1 MPRWLI
7 TGGAGYI
14 GSHIVHALLTTD
26 IEPVV
31 IDDLSTG
38 MKSRIPSTVSLM
50 QADIRDPGALC
61 DAMEGCDGV
70 IHLAGRKSV
79 SESVEK
85 PLAYWDANV
94 GGTLDVLRAMRY
106 CNVPRIVFSSTAS
119 VYAESEEP
127 VTEEDAVAP
136 MSPYGASKLAAE
148 RLIAD
153 YAASAGIRHAVLRY
167 FNVAG
172 CSSSALGDTSE
183 DNLVPRVIRA
193 LLAGEYPVIFG
204 NDYPTSDGTAVRD
217 YVHVADLAEAHV
229 VVARRIDSLPRD
241 TYNLGT
247 GRGSTVR
254 EIISAI
260 VQSSGKYV
268 DPLVVGRRAG
278 DPARTVANVSAAYW
292 DTGWKARRSITD
304 IAVSAWDSALSRV

>member
-31 IDDLSTG
+31 IDDLSAG
-38 MKSRIPSTVSLM
+38 VKSRIPSSVSLM

-61 DAMEGCDGV
+61 DAMDGCDGV

-79 SESVEK
+79 GESVDK
-85 PLAYWDANV
+85 PLAYWDANL
-94 GGTLDVLRAMRY
+94 GGTLDILRAMRY

-119 VYAESEEP
+119 VYAESDEQ
-127 VTEEDAVAP
+127 VTEDDAVAP

-153 YAASAGIRHAVLRY
+153 YAKSAGVKYAILRY

-172 CSSSALGDTSE
+172 CSNSALGDTSE

-193 LLAGEYPVIFG
+193 LLANEYPVIFG
-204 NDYPTSDGTAVRD
+204 DDYPTSDGTAVRD
-217 YVHVADLAEAHV
+217 YIHVADLAEAHV
-229 VVARRIDSLPRD
+229 TIARRIDGLPRN

-254 EIISAI
+254 EIIERLIEA
-260 VQSSGKYV
+260 SGKTV
-268 DPLVVGRRAG
+268 EPIIVGRRAG

-292 DTGWKARRSITD
+292 DTGWRAQRTTSE

>member
-14 GSHIVHALLTTD
+14 GSHIVHALLTTN

-38 MKSRIPSTVSLM
+38 VKSRIPPSVYFM

-79 SESVEK
+79 SESVDK
-85 PLAYWDANV
+85 PLAYWDSNL

-106 CNVPRIVFSSTAS
+106 CGVPRIVFSSTAN
-119 VYAESEEP
+119 VYAESDEP
-127 VTEEDAVAP
+127 VTEDDPVAP

-153 YAASAGIRHAVLRY
+153 YATSAGIRHAILRY

-172 CSSSALGDTSE
+172 CRNSALGDTSE

-193 LLAGEYPVIFG
+193 LLANEYPVIFG
-204 NDYPTSDGTAVRD
+204 DDYQTSDGTAVRD
-217 YVHVADLAEAHV
+217 YVHVTDLAEAHV
-229 VVARRIDSLPRD
+229 TVARRIDSLPRSV
-241 TYNLGT
+241 YNLGT

-254 EIISAI
+254 EIIDRLFEA
-260 VQSSGKYV
+260 SGKSV
-268 DPLVVGRRAG
+268 EPIVVGRRAG
-278 DPARTVANVSAAYW
+278 DPARAVANVSAAYW
-292 DTGWKARRSITD
+292 DTGWRAQRTITD

>member
-1 MPRWLI
+1 
-7 TGGAGYI
+7 
-14 GSHIVHALLTTD
+14 
-26 IEPVV
+26 
-31 IDDLSTG
+31 
-38 MKSRIPSTVSLM
+38 
-50 QADIRDPGALC
+50 
-61 DAMEGCDGV
+61 MEGCDGV

-79 SESVEK
+79 GESVDK
-85 PLAYWDANV
+85 PLAYWDANL
-94 GGTLDVLRAMRY
+94 GGTLDILRAMRY

-119 VYAESEEP
+119 VYAESDEP
-127 VTEEDAVAP
+127 VTEDDPVAP

-153 YAASAGIRHAVLRY
+153 YATSAGVKYAILRY

-172 CSSSALGDTSE
+172 CSNSALGDTSE

-193 LLAGEYPVIFG
+193 LLANEYPVIFG
-204 NDYPTSDGTAVRD
+204 DDYPTSDGTAVRD
-217 YVHVADLAEAHV
+217 YIHVADLAEAHV
-229 VVARRIDSLPRD
+229 TIARRIDALPRN

-254 EIISAI
+254 EIIERLIEA
-260 VQSSGKYV
+260 SGKTV
-268 DPLVVGRRAG
+268 EPIIVGRRAG

-292 DTGWKARRSITD
+292 DTGWRARRTITD

>member
-38 MKSRIPSTVSLM
+38 VKSRIPSSVALM

-61 DAMEGCDGV
+61 DAMDGCDGV

-79 SESVEK
+79 GESVDK
-85 PLAYWDANV
+85 PLAYWDANL
-94 GGTLDVLRAMRY
+94 GGTLDILRAMRY

-119 VYAESEEP
+119 VYAESDEP
-127 VTEEDAVAP
+127 VTEDDPVAP

-153 YAASAGIRHAVLRY
+153 YATSAGIRHATLRY

-172 CSSSALGDTSE
+172 CRNSALGDTSE

-193 LLAGEYPVIFG
+193 LLANEYPVIFG
-204 NDYPTSDGTAVRD
+204 DDYQTSDGTAVRD

-229 VVARRIDSLPRD
+229 TVARRIDSLPRSV
-241 TYNLGT
+241 YNLGT

-254 EIISAI
+254 EIIDCLVEA
-260 VQSSGKYV
+260 SGKSV
-268 DPLVVGRRAG
+268 EPIVVGRRAG

-292 DTGWKARRSITD
+292 DTGWRAQRTITD

>member
-38 MKSRIPSTVSLM
+38 VKSRIPSSVSLM

-61 DAMEGCDGV
+61 DAMDGCDGV

-79 SESVEK
+79 GESVDK
-85 PLAYWDANV
+85 PLAYWDANL
-94 GGTLDVLRAMRY
+94 GGTLDILRAMRY

-119 VYAESEEP
+119 VYAESDEQ
-127 VTEEDAVAP
+127 VTEDDAVAP

-153 YAASAGIRHAVLRY
+153 YAKSAGVKYAILRY

-172 CSSSALGDTSE
+172 CSNSALGDTSE

-193 LLAGEYPVIFG
+193 LLANEYPVIFG
-204 NDYPTSDGTAVRD
+204 DDYPTSDGTAVRD
-217 YVHVADLAEAHV
+217 YIHVADLAEAHV
-229 VVARRIDSLPRD
+229 TIARRIDALPRN

-254 EIISAI
+254 EIIERLIQA
-260 VQSSGKYV
+260 SGKTV
-268 DPLVVGRRAG
+268 EPIVVGRRDG

-292 DTGWKARRSITD
+292 DTGWRAQRTTTD

>member
-38 MKSRIPSTVSLM
+38 IRSRVPSSISFM

-61 DAMEGCDGV
+61 DAMEGCDGI

-153 YAASAGIRHAVLRY
+153 YAASAGIRHAILRY

-193 LLAGEYPVIFG
+193 LLAEEYPVIFG

-229 VVARRIDSLPRD
+229 VVARRIDSLPRNI
-241 TYNLGT
+241 YNLGT

-260 VQSSGKYV
+260 VQASGKYV

-278 DPARTVANVSAAYW
+278 DTARTVANVSAAYW

-304 IAVSAWDSALSRV
+304 IAVSAWDSALSQV

>member
-1 MPRWLI
+1 MRWLV

-38 MKSRIPSTVSLM
+38 VKSRIPSSVSFM

-79 SESVEK
+79 GESVEK
-85 PLAYWDANV
+85 PLAYWDANL

-106 CNVPRIVFSSTAS
+106 CGVPRIVFSSTAS
-119 VYAESEEP
+119 VYAESEEA
-127 VTEEDAVAP
+127 VTEEDPVAP

-148 RLIAD
+148 KLISD
-153 YAASAGIRHAVLRY
+153 YAASAGVKYAVLRY

-193 LLAGEYPVIFG
+193 LLANEYPVIFG
-204 NDYPTSDGTAVRD
+204 DDYDTSDGTAVRD
-217 YVHVADLAEAHV
+217 YIHVADLAEAHV
-229 VVARRIDSLPRD
+229 VVARRIDALPRS

-254 EIISAI
+254 EIIAAM
-260 VQSSGKYV
+260 VNASGKAV
-268 DPLVVGRRAG
+268 DPIVVGRRAG

-292 DTGWKARRSITD
+292 DTGWRARRSITD

>member
-1 MPRWLI
+1 MRWLV

-38 MKSRIPSTVSLM
+38 LKSRVPSSVSFM

-70 IHLAGRKSV
+70 IHLAGRKAV
-79 SESVEK
+79 GESVEK

-106 CNVPRIVFSSTAS
+106 CGVPRIVFSSTAS
-119 VYAESEEP
+119 VYAESDES
-127 VTEEDAVAP
+127 VTEEDSVAP

-153 YAASAGIRHAVLRY
+153 YAASAGVKYAILRY

-193 LLAGEYPVIFG
+193 LLANEYPVIFG

-229 VVARRIDSLPRD
+229 VVARRIDSLPRN

-254 EIISAI
+254 EIIAAI
-260 VQSSGKYV
+260 VQASGKYV
-268 DPLVVGRRAG
+268 DPLVVGRRQG